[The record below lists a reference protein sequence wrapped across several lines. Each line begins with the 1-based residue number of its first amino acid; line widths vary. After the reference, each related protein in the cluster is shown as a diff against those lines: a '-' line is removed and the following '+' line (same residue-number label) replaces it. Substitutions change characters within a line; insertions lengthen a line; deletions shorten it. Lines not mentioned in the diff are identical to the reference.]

1 MTGLLSDV
9 QVIRTKR
16 SPPIWAVKAGAR
28 YVAHFSGRNA
38 ERQATEHA
46 QEHYG
51 DHARV
56 IPEPRRR
63 VAKPE
68 EPEAETGV

>member
-1 MTGLLSDV
+1 MF
-9 QVIRTKR
+9 QAMIARIIRIKR
-16 SPPIWAVKAGAR
+16 SPPIWAVKAGPR
-28 YVAHFSGRNA
+28 YVAYFSGANA

-56 IPEPRRR
+56 IPEPKR
-63 VAKPE
+63 KPAR
-68 EPEAETGV
+68 PDGDG